1 MWRKRRLWLWHGRRR
16 RTCQPKERSI
26 ITKQMVCTTR
36 NKSRRLI
43 LPLPFQPLYWHW
55 WLASRQK
62 EKNQRVH
69 TSLLVAYAPFL
80 PTTSHSSSWPF
91 CCKHPEGSQ
100 VRLAKRPPCDDDTLS
115 PTPPKSRKCKATE
128 NTKLE
133 SNKYKIKERWDN
145 QETTEVHHNTL
156 VNKYM
161 HTWQPTE
168 VC

>member
-1 MWRKRRLWLWHGRRR
+1 LPSSQCG
-16 RTCQPKERSI
+16 EREDFGTADGGGYVNQKSNQLLQSKWFVLTESNHQDLFCHYHFSHCISI
-26 ITKQMVCTTR
+26 VLT
-36 NKSRRLI
+36 L
-43 LPLPFQPLYWHW
+43 W

-100 VRLAKRPPCDDDTLS
+100 VCPAKRLAKRPPCDDDTLS
-115 PTPPKSRKCKATE
+115 FTPPKSRKCKATE

-133 SNKYKIKERWDN
+133 SNKYKIKER
-145 QETTEVHHNTL
+145 
-156 VNKYM
+156 
-161 HTWQPTE
+161 
-168 VC
+168 